1 MRQFA
6 AVTLPLVA
14 FLLAASATPA
24 WASDRYTL
32 VVAASSAD
40 RSSSVDYPDGTG
52 MALYPSV
59 RLATPVNTFSASVAG
74 VDIRGQRPDGTWTE
88 WTPDVLPTPAFVVQ
102 ARLAHTGPA
111 GDFRLDLWS
120 GPPPSNRTAM
130 AAHRVFATREGL
142 VGGTTA
148 NGHVIKSRD
157 HFAALPSRRGL
168 SPKGSGS
175 YTVKVCAASGRCAW
189 APVWDVGP
197 WNTRDDYWNPTR
209 QEWHD
214 LPTGKP
220 QAQAAYQDNYN
231 NGRDQFGRAVA
242 NPAGIDLGDG
252 TFWDGLRLS
261 GNAWVTVTYL
271 WTSSGPYGYVRTP
284 GDTLNVRDGTTSDS
298 AVVGLAGH
306 HAQVRVECE
315 TVGETIGGSQGTSD
329 VWLRIAPGKYVAK
342 AFVSGVSGAP
352 TC

>member
-6 AVTLPLVA
+6 VVVV
-14 FLLAASATPA
+14 LLAAFATPA
-24 WASDRYTL
+24 WAGDRHIL
-32 VVAASSAD
+32 VLAASSAD

-52 MALYPSV
+52 LALYPPVHVS
-59 RLATPVNTFSASVAG
+59 TPVNTFSATVGG
-74 VDIRGQRPDGTWTE
+74 VDIRGQLPDGTWTE
-88 WTPDVLPTPAFVVQ
+88 WTPDVLSAPTSVVQ
-102 ARLAHTGPA
+102 ARLAHA
-111 GDFRLDLWS
+111 GQVDDFRLELWS
-120 GPPPSNRTAM
+120 GPEPSNRTTG

-142 VGGTTA
+142 VGGKTA
-148 NGHVIKSRD
+148 NGHIIRSRD
-157 HFAALPSRRGL
+157 HFAALPSRKGL

-197 WNTRDDYWNPTR
+197 WNTRDDYWNTER
-209 QEWHD
+209 QEWQD

-231 NGRDQFGRAVA
+231 DGRDQFGRDVA

-252 TFWDGLRLS
+252 TFWDGLKLT

-271 WTSSGPYGYVRTP
+271 WTSSAPYGYVRTP
-284 GDTLNVRDGTTSDS
+284 GDTLNVRDGTTSES
-298 AVVGLAGH
+298 AIVGLAGH

-315 TVGETIGGSQGTSD
+315 TVGETIEGSQGTSD
-329 VWLRIAPGKYVAK
+329 IWLRIAPRKYVAE
-342 AFVSGVSGAP
+342 AYVSGVTGAP
-352 TC
+352 AC